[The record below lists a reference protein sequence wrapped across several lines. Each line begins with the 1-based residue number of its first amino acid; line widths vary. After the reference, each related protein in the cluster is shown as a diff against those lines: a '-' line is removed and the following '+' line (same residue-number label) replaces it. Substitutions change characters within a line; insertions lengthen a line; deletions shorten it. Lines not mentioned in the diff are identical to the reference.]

1 MSSLDIIF
9 GVILSVFIL
18 VGIWKGFF
26 REVLGF
32 IGIIGGLFLA
42 LIGFAPIGKLLNSLI
57 PGIPTFIWPFIS
69 FILIFI
75 GVYISSRLL
84 AGILSKLSETIFL
97 GWLNKLLG
105 GLVGGLK
112 GALLI
117 SLILMLI
124 GFLPFQKELDSV
136 RNNSMM
142 YEPLQKLIPS
152 AYNFFTGFNVNSNKL
167 ENKITNS
174 LKDTEGKLSEEIIK
188 YFFYGKNSADPE

>member
-1 MSSLDIIF
+1 MNSLDIIF
-9 GVILSVFIL
+9 GLILSIFIL
-18 VGIWKGFF
+18 AGIWKGFF

-42 LIGFAPIGKLLNSLI
+42 LIGFAPIGKLLTSLI

-97 GWLNKLLG
+97 GWLNRLLG

-117 SLILMLI
+117 SLILLLI
-124 GFLPFQKELDSV
+124 GFLPFQGALDNV
-136 RNNSMM
+136 RDKSLM

-152 AYNFFTGFNVNSNKL
+152 AYNFFTGFNVHSNDL
-167 ENKITNS
+167 EKKITNS
-174 LKDTEGKLSEEIIK
+174 LKDAEGKLSEEIIK
-188 YFFYGKNSADPE
+188 YFFYGKNSLNSE

>member
-1 MSSLDIIF
+1 MNSLDIIF
-9 GVILSVFIL
+9 GLILSIFIL

-42 LIGFAPIGKLLNSLI
+42 LIGFAPIGKLLTSLI

-97 GWLNKLLG
+97 GWLNRLLG

-124 GFLPFQKELDSV
+124 GFRRKKWL
-136 RNNSMM
+136 
-142 YEPLQKLIPS
+142 
-152 AYNFFTGFNVNSNKL
+152 
-167 ENKITNS
+167 
-174 LKDTEGKLSEEIIK
+174 
-188 YFFYGKNSADPE
+188 